1 MKALLRWYEITR
13 QSSVIFL
20 FLVSWTGFL
29 KGCEFVLR
37 YIVLKEFQLSKI
49 QRQKKKRKTTQ
60 PQTFT
65 TVLVTCLGL
74 NFNILLH
81 SKKNKT
87 NISSGPHAASR
98 VGSVALKVA
107 PRQPRSG
114 GIKMSGIQVWP
125 QDETDVLAG
134 GVDGSCFSQTLNSS
148 WTQRAR
154 SSPHLA
160 GRVSVLQSNVRHEVS
175 RTPQTRYICS
185 ANCCCWSGEHTL

>member
-1 MKALLRWYEITR
+1 M
-13 QSSVIFL
+13 
-20 FLVSWTGFL
+20 
-29 KGCEFVLR
+29 LR
-37 YIVLKEFQLSKI
+37 YIVLKEFQFSII
-49 QRQKKKRKTTQ
+49 QRQKKQNKNK

-65 TVLVTCLGL
+65 TVLFTCLWL
-74 NFNILLH
+74 NLNILLH

-87 NISSGPHAASR
+87 NISSEPHAASW

-125 QDETDVLAG
+125 RDETDVLAG

-148 WTQRAR
+148 WTQRVR
-154 SSPHLA
+154 SSPHLV